1 MKLSQIASAALM
13 AGFAVQ
19 AGAVA
24 PGGVDLGNVPP
35 SVSFSATHT
44 GAFEDLW
51 NFNLVTPSIVAASLT
66 NVEVSFAGNA
76 AGGINDFK
84 AWLNGIELL
93 SSSSTTNNPPV
104 SVKVQVL
111 SGAGSFAAG
120 TYQLK
125 VTGSG
130 VTGGSG
136 SYGGN
141 LVATPIPE
149 PETYALML
157 AGLGVVG
164 FVASRRRARV

>member
-1 MKLSQIASAALM
+1 MKLSHIASAALL

-19 AGAVA
+19 AGAAA
-24 PGGVDLGNVPP
+24 PVDLGTVPP

-44 GAFEDLW
+44 GAFEDIW
-51 NFNLVTPSIVAASLT
+51 TFNLGTPSIVAASLT
-66 NVEVSFAGNA
+66 NVEVSFLGNA
-76 AGGINDFK
+76 AGGINDFQ
-84 AWLNGIELL
+84 AWLNGTSLL
-93 SSSSTTNNPPV
+93 PSGSTTTAGDIK
-104 SVKVQVL
+104 VKLQVL
-111 SGAGSFAAG
+111 AGAGSFAAG

-164 FVASRRRARV
+164 FVAGRRRARV